1 MFRSFLIGLSVIIS
15 SSCSLL
21 LTDHKDDYLK
31 EKQEKS
37 LSLPENIV
45 SRPIIDYYP
54 INSSNTES
62 VGSEYDIPMPQ
73 QVFSS
78 GASNEVRMHKLGQ
91 VRWVYVETLPSSAW
105 PMLNDF
111 WVTNDITIARSDPT
125 TGIIESAN
133 LGNEGPE
140 SKLVMKVEHGIRQA
154 SSEIFISHLTFDVP
168 MITKLVSTGILSIFK
183 DNTLINQFY
192 SPVNLDDLPFPDWS
206 EYSKRYPLRNDF
218 FSLNQKIAVPIL
230 ATRGCPYSCFNY
242 CTYPLQ
248 QGRKVRARSVENL
261 IKEIKH
267 WQKEIGTNK
276 FVFRDPVFS
285 INRKHTISLCE
296 EIIKQKLNITFMVET
311 HLNNMDDQMIKLLK
325 QAGLELIYVGVESS
339 NHVVL
344 KDMKRFTIEHD
355 KQYEIIKK
363 CQDAGIIVKTMF
375 IIGNP
380 EDTEDTI
387 NASIQYSKYLPSLY
401 AQFSVFTP
409 YPGTPVY
416 SDFKELINVEELEK
430 FNQYN
435 LVFKHKNLTAVKI
448 EKLKSLAY
456 LKFYFDLK
464 RIFRIFFYLFRS
476 KYM

>member
-1 MFRSFLIGLSVIIS
+1 MKFVILDVYPDKNYRLVKDTAGGYGTGNNFGNTLFSKLLNLYVDNSIGMPSMEVMYISSILKKDNEVYYTRKYDDPEVEKADFIILPTSIIAHETEINVLKLIKHKQVFVTGIFSNILREKYNEENTVIIKNEADTFFYNIQKS
-15 SSCSLL
+15 GNLNRE
-21 LTDHKDDYLK
+21 YL
-31 EKQEKS
+31 
-37 LSLPENIV
+37 
-45 SRPIIDYYP
+45 
-54 INSSNTES
+54 SN
-62 VGSEYDIPMPQ
+62 
-73 QVFSS
+73 
-78 GASNEVRMHKLGQ
+78 
-91 VRWVYVETLPSSAW
+91 
-105 PMLNDF
+105 
-111 WVTNDITIARSDPT
+111 
-125 TGIIESAN
+125 
-133 LGNEGPE
+133 
-140 SKLVMKVEHGIRQA
+140 
-154 SSEIFISHLTFDVP
+154 
-168 MITKLVSTGILSIFK
+168 IFK

-192 SPVNLDDLPFPDWS
+192 SPVDLDDLPFPDWS
-206 EYSKRYPLRNDF
+206 EYCKKYPLRNDF
-218 FSLNQKIAVPIL
+218 FSLSQKVAVPIL

-248 QGRKVRARSVENL
+248 QGRKVRARSVEN
-261 IKEIKH
+261 IIEEIKH

-296 EIIKQKLNITFMVET
+296 EIIKQNLNITFMVET
-311 HLNNMDDQMIKLLK
+311 HLNNMDDQMIQLLK
-325 QAGLELIYVGVESS
+325 KAGLELIYVGVESS

-363 CQDAGIIVKTMF
+363 CQEAGIIVKTMF

-401 AQFSVFTP
+401 AQYSVFTP

-416 SDFKELINVEELEK
+416 GDFKELINVEQLEK

-435 LVFKHKNLTAVKI
+435 LVFKHKNLSANKI

-456 LKFYFDLK
+456 FKFYFDLN
-464 RIFRIFFYLFRS
+464 RIFKIFTYLFKS
-476 KYM
+476 KFI

>member
-1 MFRSFLIGLSVIIS
+1 MKFVILDAYPPKKYRLVKDTAGGYGTGNDFGNTIFSKLLNLYVDKSIGMPAMEVMYIS
-15 SSCSLL
+15 SI
-21 LTDHKDDYLK
+21 LK
-31 EKQEKS
+31 
-37 LSLPENIV
+37 
-45 SRPIIDYYP
+45 ID
-54 INSSNTES
+54 
-62 VGSEYDIPMPQ
+62 
-73 QVFSS
+73 
-78 GASNEVRMHKLGQ
+78 NEVHYTRELDDPKINEADF
-91 VRWVYVETLPSSAW
+91 VILPSSIIAHE
-105 PMLNDF
+105 
-111 WVTNDITIARSDPT
+111 TETTILKKIKHKQVFV
-125 TGIIESAN
+125 TGIFSNILRDKYQEDNTVIVKNEADTFFYN
-133 LGNEGPE
+133 LQ
-140 SKLVMKVEHGIRQA
+140 KLG
-154 SSEIFISHLTFDVP
+154 
-168 MITKLVSTGILSIFK
+168 KLNKEFLLSIFK
-183 DNTLINQFY
+183 DNALINQFY